1 MLGLA
6 QKAGRIASG
15 EVAAE
20 NAIRS
25 GAARLVIAASDASA
39 ASRKHLL
46 DMASYRKIPALVWGG
61 KDELGRAIGK
71 SERAGLVITD
81 EGFAGRIGSLI
92 RQETEQKVDQGV

>member
-20 NAIRS
+20 SAIRS
-25 GAARLVIAASDASA
+25 GEARLVIAASDASA

-46 DMASYRKIPALVWGG
+46 DMAAYRKIPALIWGG
-61 KDELGRAIGK
+61 KDELGQAIGK
-71 SERAGLVITD
+71 SERAGLVVTD
-81 EGFAGRIGSLI
+81 EGFAGRIGSMI